1 MTQPLQAPAALW
13 PAMSIAQAH
22 ALMTAPGSPLEMAEV
37 VIRGEPTRVWKNAP
51 PTLREVFQA
60 SVAHGEATF
69 LVHENERVSYAAFR
83 RATLALAHALIA
95 EGVGKGDRVAII
107 MRNLPEWPVA
117 FFACVVIGAIATPLN
132 AWWTGG
138 ELEYGLQNC
147 GAKLAIFD
155 AERFARVAEHLST
168 CPALSRVYV
177 ARGEAASAHPLV
189 RPLEDV
195 LGAVENW
202 AALPEHALP
211 EVAIEPE
218 DDATIFYTSGTTGKP
233 KGAVGSHRNSA
244 STVLS
249 AAVSTVR
256 NCLRRGEAPPQPDP
270 NAPQKAVLLSIPFFH
285 TTGCQAVLIP
295 TLAMGGK
302 IVMMRRWEAERGMQL
317 IAVER
322 VTNAGGVPTIAWQL
336 LEHPARANYDL
347 SSIEVISYGGAPAA
361 SELVRRIKQ
370 VFPKT
375 APGQGWGMTE
385 TSATCTSISAED
397 YVERPDSCGPALP
410 ICDLKVMGPD
420 GATLPVGAIGEL
432 CARGVNVVRGYWE
445 NPTATEA
452 TFGGGWLKTGDLA
465 RLDEE
470 GFCFIVDRAKDMII
484 RGGENIY
491 CIEVEG
497 VLHQHP
503 AVMDAALVAI
513 PHRTLGEEP
522 GAVVALKPGA
532 QGGAADL
539 QAFVAERLAAFKVP
553 VRFVFSDELL
563 PRNANGK
570 IIKSELRKLF
580 V

>member
-177 ARGEAASAHPLV
+177 ARDEAASAHPLV

-317 IAVER
+317 IAAER

>member
-83 RATLALAHALIA
+83 RATLTLAHALIA

-177 ARGEAASAHPLV
+177 ARDEAASAHPLV

-317 IAVER
+317 IAAER